1 MRRSLLPLLAAS
13 SLGLSGCVAGIAAS
27 AVGAAIKAAT
37 PERAVVAE
45 DRRATARAACEA
57 HAAQHGRVHIIDAE
71 QRPDGRVTVWGTV
84 EDDRERRAF
93 RCRYDG
99 AVSAFRLRAIRQ
111 R

>member
-1 MRRSLLPLLAAS
+1 MRRLALPLLAAS
-13 SLGLSGCVAGIAAS
+13 SLALSGCVAGIAVS
-27 AVGAAIKAAT
+27 AVGAAVKAAT
-37 PERAVVAE
+37 PERPAVTD
-45 DRRATARAACEA
+45 DRRAAARAACES

-93 RCRYDG
+93 ICRFDG
-99 AVSAFRLRAIRQ
+99 EVSAFRLRTIPQ